1 MREWRTSRLCNVD
14 GEVVIANGRNVL
26 VGRAVTKK
34 NLRAERVD
42 GTHGDVLLSDFD
54 RRAMLQVR
62 TSAIAPNSGLFGC
75 REIGNAVAV

>member
-1 MREWRTSRLCNVD
+1 
-14 GEVVIANGRNVL
+14 
-26 VGRAVTKK
+26 VTKK